1 LTMEKPNSVRAQQ
14 VFAPV
19 GRTSDAPRILAV
31 DDHPDS
37 VELLQIR
44 LKAGGMTC
52 FAFCDGE
59 EALEWLREN
68 PVDVAILDVMMP
80 KMDGYELCR
89 RMKADPAISDI
100 PVIFL
105 TAKLDSAEK
114 VKGLELG
121 GHDYLTKPVH
131 QQELLARTRAALRV
145 KHLQDQLKGK
155 IALQEQV
162 HALHSG
168 MLNEHWLKTLGQ
180 FATSIAHEINNPL
193 SAALGYVELIR
204 TQAQLNDEANES
216 LEVVDQSL
224 QRVGNKLRSLLLIAD
239 VGQEPRDV
247 QLDRLILDLVTVVNV
262 QAMMNKVVVKT
273 ALDAGCR
280 LTCVRGEL
288 ARALLYVLNNAIEA
302 AHDEVDPRVWI
313 SVVKAPD
320 GSTVSISDNGRGVKP
335 EIMRRIFEPFFTTKA
350 SHHGLGLHLAREVIQ
365 ATGGTIEV
373 ISPAGERG
381 TTVRITL
388 PAKSI

>member
-1 LTMEKPNSVRAQQ
+1 MEKPNSVRAQQ
-14 VFAPV
+14 SYAPA
-19 GRTSDAPRILAV
+19 GRTTDGPRILAV

-37 VELLQIR
+37 VELLRIR

-52 FAFCDGE
+52 FGFSDAQ

-89 RMKADPAISDI
+89 RMKADPATSDI

-105 TAKLDSAEK
+105 TAKLESSEK

-145 KHLQDQLKGK
+145 KQLQDQLKGK

-162 HALHSG
+162 HTLHSG
-168 MLNEHWLKTLGQ
+168 MLKEHWLKTLGQ
-180 FATSIAHEINNPL
+180 LATSIAHEINNPL
-193 SAALGYVELIR
+193 AAAIGYVDLIR
-204 TQAQLNDEANES
+204 AQAQLEDDAEES
-216 LEVVDQSL
+216 LQVVDQSL
-224 QRVGNKLRSLLLIAD
+224 ERVGNKLRSLLLIAD

-262 QAMMNKVVVKT
+262 QAMVNKVAVKT

-288 ARALLYVLNNAIEA
+288 ARALLYVMNNAIEA
-302 AHDEVDPRVWI
+302 VHDEVHPRVWI
-313 SVVKAPD
+313 SLKKTAD
-320 GSTVSISDNGRGVKP
+320 GSIISISDNGCGVKP
-335 EIMRRIFEPFFTTKA
+335 EIMDRLFEPFFSTKP

-365 ATGGTIEV
+365 EAGGTIEV

-381 TTVRITL
+381 TTARISL
-388 PAKSI
+388 PARST